1 MKTRK
6 IGESGLEVSEICLGT
21 MTWGS
26 QNDAA
31 EAHAQI
37 DRSVEAG
44 VTIMDAAEM
53 YPTTPRRDATT
64 GRTEEIIGEWYAGA
78 GGRREKMLIATK
90 IAGPNGGF
98 AHDGRGVHPD
108 TMRSSLEASLRRL
121 GTDRIDLYQ
130 LHWPNRGSY
139 HFRQN
144 WDFDPTGISRTETEQ
159 HMADVLGTAAE
170 LRAEGKLREIA
181 LSNETAW
188 GTAKWLE
195 IARRDG
201 LPRMASIQN
210 EYSLL
215 CRLYDTDL
223 AELSVTED
231 VPLLCYSPLA
241 AGLLTGKYRGGAVP
255 EGSRQSINSGLGGR
269 MTDGVHAAVEA
280 YANIAEA
287 HGLDLAQMALA
298 FCMTRPFMGST
309 IIGATTPEQLETA
322 LGAADVTLTG
332 EVMAEI
338 GKAHRAHPLP
348 Y

>member
-53 YPTTPRRDATT
+53 YPTTPRRDDTT

-78 GGRREKMLIATK
+78 AGRREKMLIATK

-98 AHDGRGVHPD
+98 ANDGRGVHPD
-108 TMRSSLEASLRRL
+108 TMRASLEGSLRRL

-144 WDFDPTGISRTETEQ
+144 WDFDPSGISRAETEQ

-255 EGSRQSINSGLGGR
+255 EGSRQSINAGLGGR

-322 LGAADVTLTG
+322 LGAADVTLTD